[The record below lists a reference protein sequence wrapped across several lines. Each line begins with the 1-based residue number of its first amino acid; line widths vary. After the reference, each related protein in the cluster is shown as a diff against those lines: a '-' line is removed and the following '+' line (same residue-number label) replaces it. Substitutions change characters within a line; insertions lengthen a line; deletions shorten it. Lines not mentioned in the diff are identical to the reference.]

1 LEKNNKP
8 SENSGGLI
16 FGELRMSK
24 YELSGNNLDLEFFSR
39 IINDQKASVAIS
51 TAAKK
56 KITKCRKIVESI
68 VDKNVVRY
76 GINTGFGKFSNVVI
90 DRKDT
95 AQLQKKIVLSHAVG
109 VGKPLAED
117 VVKGIMVLKLNS
129 FLQGF
134 SGVRLKVAET
144 LEGMINKSVIPFIP
158 EKGSVGASGDLAP
171 LSHMALVMT
180 GQGKA
185 HYKGK
190 LISGKEAMEK
200 AGIPVLELKQ
210 KEGLAILNGTQVMTS
225 IAAIS
230 LLKAEN
236 LIKTADIA
244 GAMSLDALKGSLSA
258 FDERIHKAR
267 PHKGQIA
274 TAVNFR
280 KLLKDSEL
288 LHSHQNCEKVQ
299 DAYSLR
305 CIPQVHGAVRDTFN
319 HVKNVIETEMNS
331 VTDNP
336 LVFEKGHDV
345 LSGGNFHGE
354 PVAFAM
360 DFLAIAVSE
369 LASISERRIAYMVDP
384 ATSDGLPAFLTDR
397 GGLNSG
403 FMMTQVTAAA
413 LVSENKVLSHP
424 ASVDSIPTSANKEDH
439 VSMGTHA
446 ARKCLDII
454 ENVKNVLAIEL
465 LCSAQALE
473 FRGAEKSSKA
483 IIAVHKKFR
492 SKIKF
497 MKGDRY
503 IYPDIEASSEIVGS
517 GLVVKEAEKIIGK
530 LKI

>member
-1 LEKNNKP
+1 MKTVALNGK
-8 SENSGGLI
+8 
-16 FGELRMSK
+16 
-24 YELSGNNLDLEFFSR
+24 NLDLRAFCRILYEGFFVSIDETSKER
-39 IINDQKASVAIS
+39 INE
-51 TAAKK
+51 
-56 KITKCRKIVESI
+56 CRTIVESI
-68 VDKNVVRY
+68 VEKNVVRY
-76 GINTGFGKFSNVVI
+76 GINTGFGKFSNVII
-90 DRKDT
+90 DKKDT
-95 AQLQKKIVLSHAVG
+95 AQLQKNIVLSHAVG
-109 VGKPLAED
+109 VGKPLSED
-117 VVKGIMVLKLNS
+117 IVKGIMVLKLNS

-144 LEGMINKSVIPFIP
+144 LEHMINKGVIPFIP

-180 GQGKA
+180 GQGNA
-185 HYKGK
+185 FIKGR
-190 LISGKEAMEK
+190 LMTGEDAMKK

-225 IAAIS
+225 IAAVS
-230 LLKAEN
+230 LIKAEN
-236 LIKTADIA
+236 LIKAADIA
-244 GAMSLDALKGSLSA
+244 GAMSLDALRGSLSA
-258 FDERIHKAR
+258 FDERIHAAR

-274 TAVNFR
+274 TAANFR
-280 KLLKDSEL
+280 KILKDSAL
-288 LHSHQNCEKVQ
+288 LHSHLNCEKVQ

-345 LSGGNFHGE
+345 ISGGNFHGE

-360 DFLAIAVSE
+360 DFLAIALSE

-384 ATSDGLPAFLTDR
+384 ATSDGLPAFLTQK

-413 LVSENKVLSHP
+413 LVSENKVLCHP

-454 ENVKNVLAIEL
+454 ENVQNVLAIEL
-465 LCSAQALE
+465 ICSAQALE
-473 FRGAEKSSKA
+473 FRGQERSSKA
-483 IIAVHKKFR
+483 IMAVHKKVR
-492 SKIKF
+492 SKIDF
-497 MKGDRY
+497 MKEDRY
-503 IYPDIEASSEIVGS
+503 IYPDIVASSEIIGS
-517 GLVVKEAEKIIGK
+517 GLIVKETEKIVGK
-530 LKI
+530 LII